1 MLGRKK
7 TWLHNH
13 HKKEWIFV
21 NCAFTEGIFWN
32 RSSSS
37 VQEACWSLPSLIVST
52 QSNGSD
58 QFNLARCGQRVCK
71 TLGSILH
78 QLPWFSNNELK
89 AGRMSAF
96 WVLGWYSSAIHFS
109 PRLYTCKMGGEPRSL
124 LTSGSMPHCRLIPEN
139 HHCQILD
146 PNRKQCLSWRKTCHW
161 FQSDVKT
168 KNRKFKIT
176 LQCVIVTCACAGGD
190 WITDDCADWIT
201 PWTWNWPLGSWTTA
215 TGLPPRD
222 IFPQNDDDEWH
233 ETSIFIAV

>member
-1 MLGRKK
+1 M
-7 TWLHNH
+7 
-13 HKKEWIFV
+13 

-78 QLPWFSNNELK
+78 QLPWFSNNETK
-89 AGRMSAF
+89 SSRMSALKVLKESG
-96 WVLGWYSSAIHFS
+96 VLGWYSSAIHFS

-222 IFPQNDDDEWH
+222 IFPQNDDDDDEWH